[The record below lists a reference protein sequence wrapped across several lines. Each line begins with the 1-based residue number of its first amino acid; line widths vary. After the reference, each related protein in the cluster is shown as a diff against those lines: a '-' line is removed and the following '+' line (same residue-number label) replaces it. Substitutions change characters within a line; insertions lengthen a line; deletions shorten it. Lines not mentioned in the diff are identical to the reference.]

1 MKTTTNYGIRV
12 LATGVMVLVLFAIP
26 LYWGRFFSEFRLCD
40 RMPEEATRVEVS
52 PSGILPDEIEND
64 PNADRRSSA
73 SARMDSESLIMTLGF
88 VDYFLSRS
96 PGGDRSDVFYY
107 SADKAWMYF
116 DRSSGQIVFRD
127 TYWDR
132 RDGGGSIERPTAV
145 HYAGPDG
152 VSKSAGEELG
162 RFRNP
167 IHVAGASLHHILYD
181 RKLHRFYAIDGE
193 AMTVKAGA
201 ELTDTILRR
210 PLVMGSAPY
219 YEGLRLNW
227 GAPMQR
233 VLREA
238 QDEESAPRY
247 EHRFTIR
254 FSTSSGYWSR
264 YVPVIDASGQIVLLD
279 QRTLQLVP
287 AKGTLPVPKTLYGEG
302 SRRPSQLLKH
312 EVQAITIGPESEYA
326 GLLAAG
332 VSQQGTSLAM
342 SIFDK
347 DGRLLT
353 TADTRA
359 VPYSEKAQI
368 FSIVN
373 SNDMADGDRTNALPV
388 RRTPWINSAPAALFE
403 RPWAPALTVSKYLLE
418 NVHPPALTLAS
429 FLLANRIEAG
439 ASHRTLLLVPN
450 SFAAMQRDQVRQG
463 IVMQLLSA
471 VWIILPGILLAVL
484 LAWRV
489 VRDAVDTGL
498 PGGVR
503 SLWLLGTLAFGLPA
517 YITYRMTRPKE
528 ALVTCANCGLRRR
541 PDMDRCHRCNG
552 PWDLPELAPPAWRVL
567 DGGAEPSERPV
578 ASENS
583 IDSGEQNDD
592 SSVESV

>member
-1 MKTTTNYGIRV
+1 MKTTTNYGVRV
-12 LATGVMVLVLFAIP
+12 LAMGVMVLVLFAIS
-26 LYWGRFFSEFRLCD
+26 LYWGRFFSEFLLCA

-52 PSGILPDEIEND
+52 PSGMLPDEIEND

-73 SARMDSESLIMTLGF
+73 SARMDVRSVIMTLGF
-88 VDYFLSRS
+88 VDSVLSRS
-96 PGGDRSDVFYY
+96 PGGDRSDVFYCTPDQ
-107 SADKAWMYF
+107 ALMYF
-116 DRSSGQIVFRD
+116 DRSAGQIVFRD
-127 TYWDR
+127 MYWER
-132 RDGGGSIERPTAV
+132 RDSGASIERPTAI
-145 HYAGPDG
+145 HYAGPEG

-162 RFRNP
+162 RFRDP
-167 IHVAGASLHHILYD
+167 IQVAGASLHHIVYD
-181 RKLHRFYAIDGE
+181 RTLHRFFAIDGE
-193 AMTVKAGA
+193 TMTVKAGP
-201 ELTDTILRR
+201 ELTDTMLPR
-210 PLVMGSAPY
+210 PLVMGSTPHF
-219 YEGLRLNW
+219 EGLLLNW
-227 GAPMQR
+227 QAPMQR

-254 FSTSSGYWSR
+254 FSTSSNYWSR
-264 YVPVIDASGQIVLLD
+264 YLAVIDASGQIVLLD
-279 QRTLQLVP
+279 QRTLELVL

-302 SRRPSQLLKH
+302 SRRPSQLLRHK
-312 EVQAITIGPESEYA
+312 VQAITIGPEQEYA
-326 GLLAAG
+326 GLLAVG

-347 DGRLLT
+347 DGNMVTR
-353 TADTRA
+353 ADTIATSSRHGYA
-359 VPYSEKAQI
+359 REVQ
-368 FSIVN
+368 V
-373 SNDMADGDRTNALPV
+373 G
-388 RRTPWINSAPAALFE
+388 SARAALFGM
-403 RPWAPALTVSKYLLE
+403 PWAPALTVSKYLLE

-450 SFAAMQRDQVRQG
+450 SFAAMQRDQTRQG
-463 IVMQLLSA
+463 IVSQFVGA
-471 VWIILPGILLAVL
+471 VFIILPGILLAVF

-489 VRDAVDTGL
+489 VRDAADTGL

-552 PWDLPELAPPAWRVL
+552 PWNLPELAPPAWRVL
-567 DGGAEPSERPV
+567 DEGTE
-578 ASENS
+578 ASELPAES
-583 IDSGEQNDD
+583 EKSSDSGEQKTD
-592 SSVESV
+592 SSVELM

>member
-1 MKTTTNYGIRV
+1 MKTTTHYRVRV
-12 LATGVMVLVLFAIP
+12 LATGVMVLVLFAVP
-26 LYWGRFFSEFRLCD
+26 LYWGRFFSEFLLCA

-64 PNADRRSSA
+64 PNADRRSIA
-73 SARMDSESLIMTLGF
+73 STRMDAGFLAMSLG
-88 VDYFLSRS
+88 VADYFLSRS

-107 SADKAWMYF
+107 SPDKAWMYF
-116 DRSSGQIVFRD
+116 DRSAGQIVFSD

-162 RFRNP
+162 RFRDP
-167 IHVAGASLHHILYD
+167 IHVAGASLHHVVYD
-181 RKLHRFYAIDGE
+181 RTLHRFFAIDCE
-193 AMTVKAGA
+193 AMTVKGGA

-210 PLVMGSAPY
+210 PLVMGSPAY
-219 YEGLRLNW
+219 YEGLRLSW
-227 GAPMQR
+227 QAPTQR

-238 QDEESAPRY
+238 QDEDSAPRY

-254 FSTSSGYWSR
+254 FSTSSNYWSR
-264 YVPVIDASGQIVLLD
+264 YLPVIDASGQIALLD
-279 QRTLQLVP
+279 QRTLELVP
-287 AKGTLPVPKTLYGEG
+287 AKGILPVPKTLYGEG

-332 VSQQGTSLAM
+332 VSRQGTSLAM

-347 DGRLLT
+347 DGNMVTR
-353 TADTRA
+353 ADTIAMSYRHGFA
-359 VPYSEKAQI
+359 REVQ
-368 FSIVN
+368 V
-373 SNDMADGDRTNALPV
+373 G
-388 RRTPWINSAPAALFE
+388 SARVALFGA
-403 RPWAPALTVSKYLLE
+403 PWAPALTVSKYLLE
-418 NVHPPALTLAS
+418 NVHPPILTVAS
-429 FLLANRIEAG
+429 FFLVNRIEAG
-439 ASHRTLLLVPN
+439 LSHRMLLLVPN
-450 SFAAMQRDQVRQG
+450 SFAAMQRDQTRQG
-463 IVMQLLSA
+463 IVSQFVGA
-471 VWIILPGILLAVL
+471 VFIILPGILLAVL

-489 VRDAVDTGL
+489 VRDAADTGL
-498 PGGVR
+498 PGGAR

-552 PWDLPELAPPAWRVL
+552 PWNLPELAPPAWRVL

-578 ASENS
+578 ASEDS
-583 IDSGEQNDD
+583 ADSGEQNDD

>member
-26 LYWGRFFSEFRLCD
+26 LYWGRFFSEFLLCA
-40 RMPEEATRVEVS
+40 RMREEAIRVEVS
-52 PSGILPDEIEND
+52 PSGMLPDDVEND
-64 PNADRRSSA
+64 PNADRRSNA
-73 SARMDSESLIMTLGF
+73 SARMGVQSLFSTLGF

-107 SADKAWMYF
+107 TPDEVWMYF
-116 DRSSGQIVFRD
+116 DRSAGQIVFRD
-127 TYWDR
+127 MYWER
-132 RDGGGSIERPTAV
+132 RDSGGSVERPTAV

-167 IHVAGASLHHILYD
+167 VHVAGASLHHIVYD
-181 RKLHRFYAIDGE
+181 RTLHRFFAIDCE
-193 AMTVKAGA
+193 TMTVKAGP
-201 ELTDTILRR
+201 ELTDTTLRR
-210 PLVMGSAPY
+210 PLVMGSSPH
-219 YEGLRLNW
+219 YEGLRLSW
-227 GAPMQR
+227 QAPMQR

-279 QRTLQLVP
+279 QRTLELVP
-287 AKGTLPVPKTLYGEG
+287 AKGMLPVPKTLYGEG
-302 SRRPSQLLKH
+302 SRRPSRLLKH
-312 EVQAITIGPESEYA
+312 EVQAITIGPEQEYA
-326 GLLAAG
+326 GLLAVG

-353 TADTRA
+353 TADTRMQEGTWGGMR
-359 VPYSEKAQI
+359 PRSQ
-368 FSIVN
+368 
-373 SNDMADGDRTNALPV
+373 
-388 RRTPWINSAPAALFE
+388 WIGSARIALFE

-418 NVHPPALTLAS
+418 NVHPPVLTVAS
-429 FLLANRIEAG
+429 FFLAQRIEAG
-439 ASHRTLLLVPN
+439 ASHRTLWLVPN

-489 VRDAVDTGL
+489 VRDAADTGL

-552 PWDLPELAPPAWRVL
+552 PWNLPELAPPAWRVL
-567 DGGAEPSERPV
+567 DGGVESSELPV

-583 IDSGEQNDD
+583 ADSEEPNDD

>member
-26 LYWGRFFSEFRLCD
+26 LYWGRFFSEFLLCA

-64 PNADRRSSA
+64 PNADRRSIA
-73 SARMDSESLIMTLGF
+73 SARMDVESLAMSLGF

-107 SADKAWMYF
+107 VRDGAWMHF
-116 DRSSGQIVFRD
+116 DRSAGQIVFRD
-127 TYWDR
+127 TYWER
-132 RDGGGSIERPTAV
+132 RDGGGSVERTTAI
-145 HYAGPDG
+145 HYAGPEG

-162 RFRNP
+162 RFHNP
-167 IHVAGASLHHILYD
+167 VHVAGASLHHILYD
-181 RKLHRFYAIDGE
+181 RKLHRFFAIDCE
-193 AMTVKAGA
+193 AMTVKAGP
-201 ELTDTILRR
+201 ELTDATLSR
-210 PLVMGSAPY
+210 PLVVGYPLH
-219 YEGLRLNW
+219 YEGLSLDW
-227 GAPMQR
+227 GPPMQR

-238 QDEESAPRY
+238 QDEDSAPRY

-264 YVPVIDASGQIVLLD
+264 YLPVIDASGQIVLLD
-279 QRTLQLVP
+279 QRTLELVP

-302 SRRPSQLLKH
+302 SRRPSQLLNR

-332 VSQQGTSLAM
+332 VSRLGTSLAM

-353 TADTRA
+353 TADTRRESHSRKHRQG
-359 VPYSEKAQI
+359 VW
-368 FSIVN
+368 V
-373 SNDMADGDRTNALPV
+373 G
-388 RRTPWINSAPAALFE
+388 SARAALFE
-403 RPWAPALTVSKYLLE
+403 VPWAPALTVSKYLLE

-429 FLLANRIEAG
+429 FLFANRIEAG

-450 SFAAMQRDQVRQG
+450 SFAAMQRDQIRQG

-489 VRDAVDTGL
+489 VRDAADTGL
-498 PGGVR
+498 PGGAR

-517 YITYRMTRPKE
+517 YITYRMTRSKE

-567 DGGAEPSERPV
+567 DGGAESSERSI

-583 IDSGEQNDD
+583 ADSEEPNDD

>member
-1 MKTTTNYGIRV
+1 MKTTTNYGIRA

-26 LYWGRFFSEFRLCD
+26 LYWGRFFSEFLICA
-40 RMPEEATRVEVS
+40 RMPEEVTRVEVS

-64 PNADRRSSA
+64 PNADRRSRA
-73 SARMDSESLIMTLGF
+73 SARMDSESLFLTLGF

-107 SADKAWMYF
+107 ALDGAWMYF
-116 DRSSGQIVFRD
+116 DRSAGQIVFRD
-127 TYWDR
+127 TYWER
-132 RDGGGSIERPTAV
+132 RDGGGGIERPTAV

-152 VSKSAGEELG
+152 VSKSAGEGLG
-162 RFRNP
+162 RFRDP
-167 IHVAGASLHHILYD
+167 IHVAGASLHHIVYD
-181 RKLHRFYAIDGE
+181 RKLHRFFAVDGE
-193 AMTVKAGA
+193 TMTVKAGP
-201 ELTDTILRR
+201 ELTDTMLPR
-210 PLVMGSAPY
+210 PLVMGSSPY
-219 YEGLRLNW
+219 YEGLRLSW
-227 GAPMQR
+227 QAPMQR

-238 QDEESAPRY
+238 QDEDSAPRY

-264 YVPVIDASGQIVLLD
+264 YAPVIDASGQIVLLD
-279 QRTLQLVP
+279 QRTLELIP
-287 AKGTLPVPKTLYGEG
+287 ARGILPVPKTLYGEG
-302 SRRPSQLLKH
+302 SRRPSQLLQHK
-312 EVQAITIGPESEYA
+312 VQAITIGPEYEYA
-326 GLLAAG
+326 GLVAACI
-332 VSQQGTSLAM
+332 SRQGTSLAM

-353 TADTRA
+353 TADTRMQG
-359 VPYSEKAQI
+359 PHSQWIGSAQ
-368 FSIVN
+368 
-373 SNDMADGDRTNALPV
+373 T
-388 RRTPWINSAPAALFE
+388 ALFE

-439 ASHRTLLLVPN
+439 ASHRTLLLVSN
-450 SFAAMQRDQVRQG
+450 SFAAMQRDHIRQG

-489 VRDAVDTGL
+489 VRDAADTGL

-528 ALVTCANCGLRRR
+528 TLVTCANCGLRRR

-567 DGGAEPSERPV
+567 DGDAESSERPV

-583 IDSGEQNDD
+583 ADSGEQNDD
-592 SSVESV
+592 SPVESV

>member
-26 LYWGRFFSEFRLCD
+26 LYWGRFFSDFLLCA
-40 RMPEEATRVEVS
+40 RMPEEATRAEVS

-73 SARMDSESLIMTLGF
+73 SARMDAESLFLTLGF
-88 VDYFLSRS
+88 TDYFLSSS

-107 SADKAWMYF
+107 ARDGVWMYF
-116 DRSSGQIVFRD
+116 DRSAGQIVFRD
-127 TYWDR
+127 MYWDR
-132 RDGGGSIERPTAV
+132 RDGGGNVERPTAV

-167 IHVAGASLHHILYD
+167 VHVAGASLHHIVYD
-181 RKLHRFYAIDGE
+181 RTLHRFFAINCE
-193 AMTVKAGA
+193 TMTVKAGP
-201 ELTDTILRR
+201 ELTDTTLRR
-210 PLVMGSAPY
+210 PLVMGSSPH
-219 YEGLRLNW
+219 YEGLRLSW
-227 GAPMQR
+227 QAPMQR

-279 QRTLQLVP
+279 QRTLELVP
-287 AKGTLPVPKTLYGEG
+287 AKGILPAPKTLYGEG
-302 SRRPSQLLKH
+302 SRRPSRLLKH
-312 EVQAITIGPESEYA
+312 EVQAITIGPEQEYA

-353 TADTRA
+353 TADTRRQG
-359 VPYSEKAQI
+359 PHSQWIGSAQ
-368 FSIVN
+368 
-373 SNDMADGDRTNALPV
+373 T
-388 RRTPWINSAPAALFE
+388 ALFE

-418 NVHPPALTLAS
+418 NVHPPVLTLAS
-429 FLLANRIEAG
+429 FFIANRIEAG
-439 ASHRTLLLVPN
+439 ASHRTLFLVPN

-489 VRDAVDTGL
+489 VRDAADTGL

-552 PWDLPELAPPAWRVL
+552 PWDLPELAPPAWRVF
-567 DGGAEPSERPV
+567 DGGAESSERPV

-583 IDSGEQNDD
+583 ADSEEPNDD

>member
-26 LYWGRFFSEFRLCD
+26 LYWGRFFSEFLLCA

-64 PNADRRSSA
+64 PNADRRSIA
-73 SARMDSESLIMTLGF
+73 SARMDVESLAMSLGF

-107 SADKAWMYF
+107 VRDGAWMHF
-116 DRSSGQIVFRD
+116 DRSAGQIVFRD

-132 RDGGGSIERPTAV
+132 RDGGGSVERPTAV

-162 RFRNP
+162 RFHDP
-167 IHVAGASLHHILYD
+167 VHVAGASLHHIVYD
-181 RKLHRFYAIDGE
+181 RTLHRFFAIDCE

-201 ELTDTILRR
+201 EMTDTILRR
-210 PLVMGSAPY
+210 PLVMGSPPY

-227 GAPMQR
+227 QAPMQR

-238 QDEESAPRY
+238 QDEESSPRY
-247 EHRFTIR
+247 DYRFTIR

-264 YVPVIDASGQIVLLD
+264 YLPVIDASGQIALLD
-279 QRTLQLVP
+279 QRTLELVA
-287 AKGTLPVPKTLYGEG
+287 AKGVLPVPKMLYGEG
-302 SRRPSQLLKH
+302 SRRPSQLLKR
-312 EVQAITIGPESEYA
+312 EVQAITIGPENEYA
-326 GLLAAG
+326 GLLAVG
-332 VSQQGTSLAM
+332 VSRQGTSLAM

-347 DGRLLT
+347 DGRLVT
-353 TADTRA
+353 TADTRM
-359 VPYSEKAQI
+359 PESTWGGTRPRSQ
-368 FSIVN
+368 
-373 SNDMADGDRTNALPV
+373 
-388 RRTPWINSAPAALFE
+388 WIGSARAALFE

-418 NVHPPALTLAS
+418 NVHPPILTLAS

-463 IVMQLLSA
+463 IVMQFVSA
-471 VWIILPGILLAVL
+471 VWIILPGILLVVL

-489 VRDAVDTGL
+489 VRDAADTGL
-498 PGGVR
+498 PGGVC

-552 PWDLPELAPPAWRVL
+552 PWNLPELAPPAWRVL

-583 IDSGEQNDD
+583 IDSGEPNDD